1 MDAGGEE
8 ARFDKRSLE
17 IWSRAEFDR
26 SERRDRDEGEFGG
39 WVIGRGKLMLQ
50 NSKMRGRE
58 RRHEEMSISGDG
70 GAKGDIVQ
78 GGDRKFYGSRAI

>member
-1 MDAGGEE
+1 
-8 ARFDKRSLE
+8 
-17 IWSRAEFDR
+17 
-26 SERRDRDEGEFGG
+26 
-39 WVIGRGKLMLQ
+39 MLQ
-50 NSKMRGRE
+50 DSKMRRRE